1 MQRLFASAPRE
12 RKLEKKNAEKKSGR
26 VRKKKTLHT
35 MLVLSDQEDTLPP
48 SRAGRT
54 VASGLNPIDCFYVTS
69 RGSDGDQ
76 EVKSGLVAEDLSYT
90 KMADV
95 LCSLR
100 LPGIALTM
108 KKKRVFL
115 RVPKVVHKGEKCKK
129 SWKNDAV
136 KSGFQP
142 YASCSRE
149 EWSLLMPVSAATTSL
164 EMC

>member
-1 MQRLFASAPRE
+1 
-12 RKLEKKNAEKKSGR
+12 
-26 VRKKKTLHT
+26 

-54 VASGLNPIDCFYVTS
+54 VASGLNPTDCFYVNS

-76 EVKSGLVAEDLSYT
+76 EVKSGLVAEDLSYR

-108 KKKRVFL
+108 KKKSVF
-115 RVPKVVHKGEKCKK
+115 VSSKG
-129 SWKNDAV
+129 
-136 KSGFQP
+136 
-142 YASCSRE
+142 CSQR
-149 EWSLLMPVSAATTSL
+149 
-164 EMC
+164 